1 MRRDRLSRMIG
12 GWFVGNFDPA
22 ILSNENF
29 EVGVKEYLKGEVE
42 LTHYQKVAVE
52 ITVVISGKI
61 RMGEEILL
69 KGDIILLEPFEEYD
83 FEAVT
88 DAIVVAVKCPS
99 LPSDKFLSH

>member
-29 EVGVKEYLKGEVE
+29 EVCVKEYLKGEIE

-52 ITVVISGKI
+52 ITVVISGEI

-88 DAIVVAVKCPS
+88 DAIVVAVKSPS